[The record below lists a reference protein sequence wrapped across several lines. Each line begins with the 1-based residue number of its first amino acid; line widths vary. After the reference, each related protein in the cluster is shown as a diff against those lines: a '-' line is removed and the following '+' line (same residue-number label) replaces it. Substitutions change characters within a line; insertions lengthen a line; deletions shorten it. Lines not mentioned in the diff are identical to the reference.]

1 MEHQKEYRRIQIAA
15 EYVQSKIG
23 SFRPAVAAV
32 LGSGLGA
39 YAESGAVQKLFEI
52 SYADIPDFPVSTV
65 PGHAGKFVFGY
76 VGGIPTALMA
86 GRVHQYEG
94 YSAADTV
101 LPIRILHLTGASSLL
116 LTNAA
121 GGINRTF
128 RPGDLMLI
136 CDHIS
141 CFVPSPL
148 RGENAEALGPRFPD
162 MTEVYS
168 ARLGGLAK
176 TAAQKLGFSLQEG
189 VYLQVP
195 GPQYETPAEIRM
207 MGLLGAD
214 AVGMSTACEAIAAR
228 HMGMEVCGISC
239 ITNPAAG
246 LGGEPLSHEE
256 VQKTADLAALR
267 FRGLMTELLPRL
279 MIPA

>member
-1 MEHQKEYRRIQIAA
+1 MEYQRIQNAA

-76 VGGIPTALMA
+76 VGGIPAALMA

-101 LPIRILHLTGASSLL
+101 LPIRILHLAGASALL

-136 CDHIS
+136 RDQIS

-148 RGENAEALGPRFPD
+148 RGENVEALGPRFPD
-162 MTEVYS
+162 MTEIYS
-168 ARLGGLAK
+168 ARFCDIAK

-256 VQKTADLAALR
+256 VQRNADLAALR
-267 FRGLMTELLPRL
+267 FRSLLTELLPKL
-279 MIPA
+279 IFPA